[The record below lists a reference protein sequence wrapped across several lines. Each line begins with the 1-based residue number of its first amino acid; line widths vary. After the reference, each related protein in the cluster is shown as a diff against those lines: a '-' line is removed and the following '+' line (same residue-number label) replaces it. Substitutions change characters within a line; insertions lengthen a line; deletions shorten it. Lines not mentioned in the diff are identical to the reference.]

1 MLQYS
6 GYLNTM
12 IGILTPVLIVTSPL
26 NIGHMIQEMRNW
38 QSEQTRSPVEDSIN
52 KALEDLWEDEDGSND
67 TTIKEKLLQL
77 QGYRDQ

>member
-26 NIGHMIQEMRNW
+26 NMGQMIQEMRNW
-38 QSEQTRSPVEDSIN
+38 KSEQDRPTVEELLN
-52 KALEDLWEDEDGSND
+52 NTLMEYEYGGDGS
-67 TTIKEKLLQL
+67 TEQEELLQF
-77 QGYRDQ
+77 QSNRD

>member
-26 NIGHMIQEMRNW
+26 NIGHMIQEMRDW
-38 QSEQTRSPVEDSIN
+38 QSERTRAPVEEMLNNSLEQLEWDYGSDDTSI
-52 KALEDLWEDEDGSND
+52 EEE
-67 TTIKEKLLQL
+67 LLQL
-77 QGYRDQ
+77 QSDRDQ

>member
-26 NIGHMIQEMRNW
+26 NIGHMIQEMRDW
-38 QSEQTRSPVEDSIN
+38 QSEKTRTPVEEMLNNS
-52 KALEDLWEDEDGSND
+52 LEQLEWDYGRDD
-67 TTIKEKLLQL
+67 TTIEEELLQL
-77 QGYRDQ
+77 QSDRDQ

>member
-1 MLQYS
+1 
-6 GYLNTM
+6 M

-77 QGYRDQ
+77 QGDRDQ

>member
-26 NIGHMIQEMRNW
+26 NIGHMIQEMRDW

-52 KALEDLWEDEDGSND
+52 KELLDLCEDEDGSND

-77 QGYRDQ
+77 QGDRDQ

>member
-1 MLQYS
+1 
-6 GYLNTM
+6 M

-26 NIGHMIQEMRNW
+26 NLGQMIQDMRDW
-38 QSEQTRSPVEDSIN
+38 QSEKTRSPVEDSIN

-77 QGYRDQ
+77 QGDRDQ